1 MKPIIKGILLQS
13 IPMVISVIALL
24 YIDSSK
30 TPETVYHSYA
40 QQTNSPAYYDVVASP
55 HYKMTH
61 GAFNT
66 TLVIIGFVLYVA
78 GIVIIILNLKF
89 GLALILTIVS
99 WLGGLLC
106 IFGKYSFHYY
116 DETKYEKTITVDQY
130 ENNKTDLD
138 IIFDHPEIHQ

>member
-1 MKPIIKGILLQS
+1 MKPIIKGILLQA
-13 IPMVISVIALL
+13 IPIVFSAIALVS
-24 YIDSSK
+24 IDSSK

-66 TLVIIGFVLYVA
+66 TLVIIGFVLYLG
-78 GIVIIILNLKF
+78 GIVIVLLDLKF

-116 DETKYEKTITVDQY
+116 DETKYERAITVDQY
-130 ENNKTDLD
+130 ENNKLELD
-138 IIFDHPEIHQ
+138 SIFDHPEIHQ